1 MLTHQFLILRNIL
14 FKQLFYIQSGK
25 CRKVCKKLIH
35 CCCIL
40 LFSFGT
46 IEESRININP
56 TLHVISSKPL
66 QVLLLIHIRSDCHT
80 LFVNCV
86 YHHMLCSNNIP
97 YRVEMRNS
105 LTGMKER
112 DVSISHYD
120 KIKQMNAVV

>member
-1 MLTHQFLILRNIL
+1 MLTHQFLILRITL
-14 FKQLFYIQSGK
+14 FKQFFHTQYGK

-35 CCCIL
+35 CRCIL

-46 IEESRININP
+46 LEQSRINIKH
-56 TLHVISSKPL
+56 TLHVKSSKPL

-112 DVSISHYD
+112 DVTILTL
-120 KIKQMNAVV
+120 K